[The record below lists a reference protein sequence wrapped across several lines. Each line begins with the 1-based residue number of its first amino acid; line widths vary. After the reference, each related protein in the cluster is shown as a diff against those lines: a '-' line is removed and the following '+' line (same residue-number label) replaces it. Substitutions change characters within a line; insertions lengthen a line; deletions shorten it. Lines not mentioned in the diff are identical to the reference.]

1 MAFVFIAINKKK
13 KKEEKLETEY
23 ERNLHSNISANISHH
38 SLSLLSICVRIDYGN
53 KCDGT

>member
-1 MAFVFIAINKKK
+1 MAFVFIDINKKKK

-38 SLSLLSICVRIDYGN
+38 SLLSICVRIDYGN
-53 KCDGT
+53 KCDRT